1 MTTRPK
7 PGSRYEVTDVEVLR
21 VLSHPLRARI
31 LGALRLE
38 GPATASQLGRRLGES
53 SGLTSYHVRQLAR
66 FGLVEDVADQV
77 SKRDRV
83 WRACHALTV
92 IDPQRFVGDAQE
104 DLLDEFSAIQ
114 LSRLVGQAERWQRQR
129 RAAAPAWVSAAGF
142 SDAMVRLSPQA
153 CAELPD
159 RLDALLRELEESSR
173 DAPTTSWVSVF
184 LGALP
189 VTDEEAL
196 S

>member
-1 MTTRPK
+1 MTTRPE

-53 SGLTSYHVRQLAR
+53 SGSTSYHLRQLAR
-66 FGLVEDVADQV
+66 FGLVEDVADQT

-83 WRACHALTV
+83 WRACHALTS
-92 IDPQRFVGDAQE
+92 IDPQRFVGDARE
-104 DLLDEFSAIQ
+104 DLLDEFSAMQ
-114 LSRLVGQAERWQRQR
+114 LSRLVGQAERWQQQR

-142 SDAMVRLSPQA
+142 SDAMVRLSPRA

-159 RLDALLRELEESSR
+159 RLDALLRELEGSSR
-173 DAPTTSWVSVF
+173 DEPATSWVSVF

-189 VTDEEAL
+189 VADEEAL

>member
-1 MTTRPK
+1 MTTRPE

-53 SGLTSYHVRQLAR
+53 SGSTSYHLRQLAR

-83 WRACHALTV
+83 WRARHALTA

-104 DLLDEFSAIQ
+104 DLLDEFSAMQ
-114 LSRLVGQAERWQRQR
+114 LSRLVGQAERWQQQR

-142 SDAMVRLSPQA
+142 SDAMVRLSPRA

-173 DAPTTSWVSVF
+173 DEPTTSWVSVF

-189 VTDEEAL
+189 VADEEAL